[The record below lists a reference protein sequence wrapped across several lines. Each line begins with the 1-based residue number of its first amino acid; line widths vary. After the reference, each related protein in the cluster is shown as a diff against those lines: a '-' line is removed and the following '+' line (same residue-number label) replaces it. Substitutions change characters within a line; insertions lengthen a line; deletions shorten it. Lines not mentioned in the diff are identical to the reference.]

1 MEWIVAL
8 MSIITVNM
16 LLSGDNA
23 LVIALASRNLPP
35 DQQNKAM
42 IWGGAGAIGLR
53 IILTFV
59 AIVLLKIPYLQ
70 LIGGLALLWI
80 AVKLLAGEEENH
92 ELQANNNL
100 WGAIKTI
107 IVADVVMSVDNV
119 LAIAG
124 VAKGDITLLVIGLG
138 ISIPIIIW
146 GSKLINMLMERWPII
161 ITIGAAFL
169 GWTGGEMATADQKIE
184 PLLAPYPW
192 MHWAIPIAFA
202 VIVVLIGSRLSKNKQ
217 SGNKEPQNNL

>member
-1 MEWIVAL
+1 MEWVVGL

-35 DQQNKAM
+35 DQQRKAM
-42 IWGGAGAIGLR
+42 IWGGAGAIILR
-53 IILTFV
+53 ILLTFV
-59 AIVLLKIPYLQ
+59 AIVLLQIPYLQ

-80 AVKLLAGEEENH
+80 AVKLLAGDEESH
-92 ELQANNNL
+92 ELQANRNL
-100 WGAIKTI
+100 WGAIQTI
-107 IVADVVMSVDNV
+107 IVADIVMSIDNV

-124 VAKGDITLLVIGLG
+124 VAKGNITLLVVGLG

-146 GSKLINMLMERWPII
+146 GSKLINILMERWPII

-169 GWTGGEMATADQKIE
+169 GWTGGEMAIADKKIMPMLE
-184 PLLAPYPW
+184 PYPW
-192 MHWAIPIAFA
+192 MHWAIPVAFA
-202 VIVVLIGSRLSKNKQ
+202 VIVVFIGSLLAGRKQ

>member
-8 MSIITVNM
+8 TSIITVNM

-35 DQQNKAM
+35 DQQKKAM

-59 AIVLLKIPYLQ
+59 AIVLLQIPYLQ

-80 AVKLLAGEEENH
+80 AVKLLAGDEESH
-92 ELQANNNL
+92 ELQANSNL
-100 WGAIKTI
+100 WGAVKTI
-107 IVADVVMSVDNV
+107 IVADVVMSIDNV

-124 VAKGDITLLVIGLG
+124 VAKGDITLLIIGLG

-146 GSKLINMLMERWPII
+146 GSQLINKLMERWPII

-169 GWTGGEMATADQKIE
+169 GWTGGEMATADKKIA
-184 PLLAPYPW
+184 PLLEPYPW
-192 MHWAIPIAFA
+192 THWAIPAAFA
-202 VIVVLIGSRLSKNKQ
+202 VLVVLIGSMLTGRKQ